1 MIIWRSLIHDLIQ
14 CNALIIAQKYDD
26 EERPS
31 VAADHLMLTTQ
42 NNDNILMIVW
52 CYDEMLP
59 IWWWRVCACHWQLGP
74 VRASWRSAECSRK
87 CCRPDST
94 ASARPSTSTSTSPP
108 RTPGL
113 LSPKVHLRSHQ
124 PPLLCFG
131 RHFHFLS
138 SWSLKLHWNLHSFY
152 IELLMLNF
160 KFSLFSDFLTVNLS
174 DICKF
179 C

>member
-1 MIIWRSLIHDLIQ
+1 MISSNAMHRLLPRNIMMKRDL
-14 CNALIIAQKYDD
+14 
-26 EERPS
+26 
-31 VAADHLMLTTQ
+31 VWLMTQ
-42 NNDNILMIVW
+42 NNDNILMIAW

-59 IWWWRVCACHWQLGP
+59 IWWLRVCACHWQLGA
-74 VRASWRSAECSRK
+74 VRANWQSAECSRK

-94 ASARPSTSTSTSPP
+94 ASARPSTFTSTSPP

-131 RHFHFLS
+131 RHFHLLSISCIEIFIHSTLNYWCWILSFL
-138 SWSLKLHWNLHSFY
+138 F
-152 IELLMLNF
+152 
-160 KFSLFSDFLTVNLS
+160 FSDFLTVNLS